1 MGAGKSSAIAPA
13 ALITAADVAEEWR
26 LQAARDLEVAER
38 LVSLGYFEWAA
49 YAAQQAAE
57 KAIKAARHALAI
69 DTHSNVKLSHKLIEL
84 ATPIVSA
91 YDSLLPGNEDLAT
104 ITQHEA
110 DGRYPGVRKGIYQAP
125 FKAYDKATADQAVVV
140 ARVIVERCSQVTSD
154 LRAFWISRPV
164 LPTALGTTARTPSL
178 PPPSPASAAGTSAAT
193 AASAEARRDAAD
205 EEAPGSR
212 SDLQP
217 DNAAI
222 AAAEVAGE

>member
-1 MGAGKSSAIAPA
+1 MGDGKSSAIAPVA
-13 ALITAADVAEEWR
+13 PITAADVAEEWR

-57 KAIKAARHALAI
+57 KAIKAVRHALAI

-91 YDSLLPGNEDLAT
+91 YESLLPGNEDLAT

-125 FKAYDKATADQAVVV
+125 LKAYDKATADQAVVV
-140 ARVIVERCSQVTSD
+140 ARVIVERCAQVTSD

-164 LPTALGTTARTPSL
+164 LPTAPGTTARTPPAPLSS
-178 PPPSPASAAGTSAAT
+178 PTPSPASAAGTSTGT
-193 AASAEARRDAAD
+193 AASADARRDAAD
-205 EEAPGSR
+205 EKPR
-212 SDLQP
+212 K
-217 DNAAI
+217 
-222 AAAEVAGE
+222 